1 LILDEATS
9 NLDTESEQLIQ
20 QSMTTLLKDRTTFVI
35 AHRLSTITHADQI
48 VVLDDGEIVE
58 LGTHESLML
67 RDGVYAK
74 MVRRQH
80 DAVSLI

>member
-1 LILDEATS
+1 
-9 NLDTESEQLIQ
+9 
-20 QSMTTLLKDRTTFVI
+20 MTTLLKDRTTFII

-58 LGTHESLML
+58 TGTHESLM
-67 RDGVYAK
+67 RSDKAYAK